1 MDEKRQVLSQKDL
14 PFVTIAQDFVLWD
27 TGRIDQFRQR
37 RRISQPRANVFL
49 LGTGLDRLLLWTS
62 QPHADPQE
70 S

>member
-14 PFVTIAQDFVLWD
+14 PFVTIAKDFVLWD

-49 LGTGLDRLLLWTS
+49 LGTGLDGYSWTS